1 MINLVGKLHCQNI
14 YFRLITNFI
23 FYLVESCPN
32 MIYCIM
38 LDKYYI
44 MNVTET
50 HCEFVHGCILVDDIE
65 VSVVIGEKGFVIH
78 CPFKRGIGAFK
89 H

>member
-1 MINLVGKLHCQNI
+1 M
-14 YFRLITNFI
+14 
-23 FYLVESCPN
+23 
-32 MIYCIM
+32 M
-38 LDKYYI
+38 LDKYYV

-50 HCEFVHGCILVDDIE
+50 HCEFVHGCILVDDIQ
-65 VSVVIGEKGFVIH
+65 VSVVIGKKGFVVH